1 MGTDFVLTG
10 SYTWTAFVA
19 SCVPFFLV
27 NDLLLLNQFPD
38 VEADRAVGRRHFPI
52 VIGRRASSVVY
63 ILFLVLTYCTIA
75 AGVIG
80 GLLPKTCLLGMAT
93 ILMAVPASIG
103 AWRNADDIEKLGPAM
118 AINVGI
124 NVLTPA
130 LVAVGLFIG

>member
-1 MGTDFVLTG
+1 LTG

-63 ILFLVLTYCTIA
+63 ILFLVLTYGAIV
-75 AGVIG
+75 AGVTG
-80 GLLPKTCLLGMAT
+80 GLLPRTCLVGVAT
-93 ILMAVPASIG
+93 IPMAVPASIG
-103 AWRNADDIEKLGPAM
+103 AWRYADDVDKLGRAM

-124 NVLTPA
+124 NILTPA
-130 LVAVGLFIG
+130 LVAVGLFLG